1 MGEIIRVYKVV
12 SGNLTDMNGVNDYS
26 GFPKL
31 VVDSG
36 NSGIHF
42 STNPI
47 MVFTWSRIFSKKN
60 TSNENVK
67 YLVLEIDK
75 DDIFLSLINEYP
87 AVKKCRVVR
96 EMNIDDI
103 LDYFKSPNFKHE
115 FCPKVALEYIKSH
128 SQKYWLDLKENL
140 CKFNEDIIDLFKC
153 FEDVNTKC

>member
-12 SGNLTDMNGVNDYS
+12 SSNLTDMNGINDYS
-26 GFPKL
+26 DFPKL

-36 NSGIHF
+36 SSGIHF
-42 STNPI
+42 SSNPI
-47 MVFTWSRIFSKKN
+47 MVFTWSRIFSKNN

-87 AVKKCRVVR
+87 AVKKCYVVR

-103 LDYFKSPNFKHE
+103 LDFFNSYIFKKE
-115 FCPKVALEYIKSH
+115 FCPKVALDYIRLN
-128 SQKYWLDLKENL
+128 SQKYWLDLKE
-140 CKFNEDIIDLFKC
+140 KKDLLDADLLGYMRDK
-153 FEDVNTKC
+153 D